1 MQHAVIY
8 NFLGIEGFRLNWY
21 SLFIISGVL
30 GGVVMALIRMQ
41 QKQYHWE
48 LLVDVLLFVL
58 PLAFVGTRL
67 FYVVFH
73 WESYQGNL
81 YKILAVWEGGLALYG
96 GFIGG
101 LLGAILFSIVKH
113 YPLWRVVDLLIPCM
127 LVGQIIGRW
136 GNFVNQEAYG
146 QLITNPK
153 LCFFPYGVYIDAQGA
168 WYQATFFYESL
179 WNLFVLIAIL
189 LLEKKFKEEGSTFAM
204 YLIGYGAG
212 RFWIEGLRSDSLYLT
227 GQIRISQLLSLIGIL
242 TGSAML
248 WWLTKHKKS
257 AKTD

>member
-8 NFLGIEGFRLNWY
+8 NFLGIEGFQVTWY
-21 SLFIISGVL
+21 SLFTIAGIL
-30 GGVVMALIRMQ
+30 GGIVLALIRMQ

-48 LLVDVLLFVL
+48 
-58 PLAFVGTRL
+58 
-67 FYVVFH
+67 
-73 WESYQGNL
+73 SYQGDL
-81 YKILAVWEGGLALYG
+81 GRILAIWEGGQALYG
-96 GFIGG
+96 SFLGG
-101 LLGAILFSIVKH
+101 LLGTFLFSIVKH
-113 YPLWRVVDLLIPCM
+113 YPLWRIVDLLIPCF

-153 LCFFPYGVYIDAQGA
+153 LCFFPYGVYIDVQGA

-189 LLEKKFKEEGSTFAM
+189 LLEKKFKEEESTFAM

-227 GQIRISQLLSLIGIL
+227 GRIRISQLLSLIGIL

-248 WWLTKHKKS
+248 CLLTKHKKS
-257 AKTD
+257 TKTD